1 LYAAA
6 EALQETA
13 GFSLPIPNYQQLN
26 HEKTIAMLR
35 TNLGEETF
43 AKAWAEGR
51 SMTRE
56 QAIEHA
62 LEEQNT

>member
-13 GFSLPIPNYQQLN
+13 GLSLPSPNYQQLN

-35 TNLGEETF
+35 TNLGEENF

-51 SMTRE
+51 SMTME
-56 QAIEHA
+56 QATEHG
-62 LEEQNT
+62 LEGQNT